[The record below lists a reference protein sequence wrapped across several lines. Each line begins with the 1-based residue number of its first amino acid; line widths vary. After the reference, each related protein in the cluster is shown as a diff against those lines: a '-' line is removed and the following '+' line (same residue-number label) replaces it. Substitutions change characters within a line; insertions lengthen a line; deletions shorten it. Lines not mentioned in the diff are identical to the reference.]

1 MMTANQKRHLYRSR
15 NERIIAGICGGLAE
29 YFGLKVFNVR
39 LALLLLILFGGLSI
53 WVYIILWLIVPLE
66 PNRQTL

>member
-39 LALLLLILFGGLSI
+39 LALLLLILIAGLSL

>member
-1 MMTANQKRHLYRSR
+1 MTANQKRHLYRSR
-15 NERIIAGICGGLAE
+15 NERIIAGICGGLAD

-39 LALLLLILFGGLSI
+39 LALLLLILFAGLSL

>member
-39 LALLLLILFGGLSI
+39 LALLLLILFAGLSL

>member
-1 MMTANQKRHLYRSR
+1 MMTSNQKRHLYRSR
-15 NERIIAGICGGLAE
+15 NERIIAGICGGLAD

-39 LALLLLILFGGLSI
+39 LALLLLILFAGLSL

>member
-15 NERIIAGICGGLAE
+15 NERIIAGICGGLAD

-39 LALLLLILFGGLSI
+39 LALLLLILFAGLSL

>member
-15 NERIIAGICGGLAE
+15 NERIIAGICGGLAD

-39 LALLLLILFGGLSI
+39 LALLLLILFAGLSL
-53 WVYIILWLIVPLE
+53 WVYIILWLIVPKAPKRLTE
-66 PNRQTL
+66 

>member
-15 NERIIAGICGGLAE
+15 NERIIAGICGGLAD

-39 LALLLLILFGGLSI
+39 LALLLLILFAGLSL

-66 PNRQTL
+66 SNRQTL

>member
-15 NERIIAGICGGLAE
+15 NERIIAGICGGLAD

-39 LALLLLILFGGLSI
+39 LALLLLILFAGLSL
-53 WVYIILWLIVPLE
+53 WVYIILWLNVPLV